1 MRIISGQFKGRKLM
15 SSQGIRPTEDKVKKA
30 LFDILRPVV
39 PGSRFLDLYAGS
51 GAVGIEALSEGAIEA
66 YFVDTDT
73 GNTKIIETNLN
84 SLKTDAKAYKILNTD
99 ADKAIEALKEHKEMF
114 DLIFLDP
121 PYYKGEA
128 RPGATAAV
136 VTESLAKK
144 TLQTLGAY
152 DILTRNG
159 FIIVQYHRR
168 EKLLEEVGQ
177 LKLWRTN
184 EYSTTKLS
192 FYCKTT
198 NTCIE

>member
-1 MRIISGQFKGRKLM
+1 M
-15 SSQGIRPTEDKVKKA
+15 STLGIRPTEDKVKKA

-73 GNTKIIETNLN
+73 ANTKIIETNLN

-99 ADKAIEALKEHKEMF
+99 ADKAISMLKEHKEMF

-121 PYYKGEA
+121 PYYKGEFPRRGSA
-128 RPGATAAV
+128 SAVSGASGSAT
-136 VTESLAKK
+136 TEISGSLSKK

-168 EKLLEEVGQ
+168 ENLLEEVGQ